1 MGSDFE
7 RNMWRF
13 ATLGVTAV
21 VLGNI
26 IVNWRGPV
34 ELVKAGTG
42 GYVNILK
49 VLTRG

>member
-1 MGSDFE
+1 MDFE
-7 RNMWRF
+7 RQAWKF

-34 ELVKAGTG
+34 ELVKATG
-42 GYVNILK
+42 QTYVN
-49 VLTRG
+49 VLNAIRR